1 MFYIFSLRNYG
12 NDFISSL
19 FTFLKVPLN
28 MMFGYSTE
36 LRTQTQGQGEFTMEY
51 SKYCPASE
59 ETMRQLTEST
69 NSDNKDTREKKRKRN

>member
-1 MFYIFSLRNYG
+1 MNILWKYFKLLIWLHFQ
-12 NDFISSL
+12 
-19 FTFLKVPLN
+19 VPLN

-59 ETMRQLTEST
+59 ETVNQLTESM
-69 NSDNKDTREKKRKRN
+69 NPDKKKDSEEKKRRKNWQQCT

>member
-1 MFYIFSLRNYG
+1 
-12 NDFISSL
+12 
-19 FTFLKVPLN
+19 

-69 NSDNKDTREKKRKRN
+69 NTDSKDTQEKKRKRN